1 MRPFD
6 MSFLQRFRQL
16 RPQRASLGQ
25 ALVVSFVLPLT
36 VSIGL
41 IEYLGWKN
49 EQRAIEQLVAQ
60 LHQQAGDRIE
70 ARIEQLT
77 STPRKATQRAAN
89 ALRRGDLDVDD
100 LRGWEA
106 YLSDQGSYFDSLTFF
121 YFGNQSGDYT
131 ELYQQANRPDRIVFR
146 DGERPEEVIRTTLE
160 SEDSP
165 ATGPA
170 ARGPSTIQQLTLPFD
185 PRERPWYEAAVRA
198 REATWTKLYDFFLLS
213 GRVQRFGSRAKALGI
228 SFVRPYYD
236 ETGSLLG
243 VLGADFTLTDINS
256 FLQSLEISPS
266 GEAFILDREG
276 QLIASSFIESPFNSR
291 NQPLHVDET
300 RNELISK
307 TGDFLLER
315 FGDFE
320 NITQAYSLDYKDSRE
335 RQMLQVRPFSD
346 EFGLDWL
353 VVVVVPESD
362 FTGAIRE
369 NSRMTWLLSIAILG
383 GTVLLVSW
391 IAGCLSR
398 AILSLS
404 QASQRI
410 AQGNLSQQIPTSRI
424 RELNTVATA
433 FNRMSCDLQQSY
445 AQLEDYSRS
454 LENRVRQ
461 RTQALE
467 KEMSDRARS
476 EQQLSTLVAN
486 IPGTVYRCQYD
497 YDWTMEFMSESILE
511 LSGYPASDFIHNRV
525 RTFESIM
532 QDEKGLLNALVDE
545 AIKACE
551 PYVLEYC
558 IVHAN
563 GSVRHVYDKGRAI
576 FGDNNELLYLDGVFF
591 DVTPMKAAENALKRS
606 EQRYYSLFEDSPMP
620 LWEEDFSL
628 VKAYLL
634 SMKVLPNGGAPK
646 GRDFRA
652 YFDANPDILHECIQR
667 VRVLDVN
674 QAALDLFEAEQKED
688 LLARLDSDDST
699 AALEGFKQELVML
712 CEGQNR
718 LELELVNYTLTGK
731 KKHILFKEFVAPGH
745 EQNWNRVLIS
755 MLDISDRKR
764 AEAALQ
770 QQSDIDNL
778 LSQISCA
785 FLERKIDT
793 AIEFALKKLGEFTGS
808 DRARIFQFQKRS
820 SGQDQFYLTH
830 MWRQSEVVPY
840 LAERRCID
848 ASTYGWFYHKL
859 LAGDPFQIADIAELP
874 PEAADSQAV
883 FAEHNIRS
891 LLDVPMVY
899 CDQSVGF
906 IALDTTERVRT
917 WSPSEV
923 NVVKLIGEM
932 VAMAQAKHVVE
943 QALVQAKEDAE
954 IANRAKSDFLANMSH
969 ELRSPLNAILGFAN
983 VMKRSRLL
991 PEEHQDDVQIISR
1004 SGEYLLSQINDVL
1017 DMSKIESGRIA
1028 LVPTAFN
1035 LPNLLDDLINMFK
1048 LRADEK
1054 QLQLLLEQ
1062 DPDLPNHIR
1071 VDQAKLRQILINL
1084 LNNAIKFTPAGSVT
1098 LRAMQTQGSLSPVS
1112 TGTAPPLSLSFS
1124 VIDTGVGISPEE
1136 FETIFEPFGQAQAG
1150 REAKEGTGLGMSICR
1165 KFVELMGGYLSISS
1179 QTAPAPAGQTV
1190 GDAVPIER
1198 VSELENGQLENGQLE
1213 NGRDVFQP
1221 GSSDITI
1228 RALST
1233 SGTTVSF
1240 DIQAELAVADSAAG
1254 VKPERR
1260 VLGLAMGQPEYK
1272 ILIVDDKLD
1281 NRKLLRRLLEP
1292 LGFILKEASHGQ
1304 AAIAMH
1310 QAWQP
1315 HLILMDV
1322 RMPVLDGL
1330 EATRRI
1336 KQAGQL
1342 LETSTASVPKIVALS
1357 ANSLATERKD
1367 AIAAGCDDFIRKPF
1381 TDSEIFASIGE
1392 QLGVRYRYDEPVILD
1407 ESSQA
1412 SSTPE
1417 PLATP
1422 LNLTAVSAL
1431 PADLLSRLE
1440 AATLRLQW
1448 DDILQLIDVIREQD
1462 ASLANSL
1469 HQVVH
1474 DFQYGQILESIQTV
1488 KAVQQ

>member
-1 MRPFD
+1 

-25 ALVVSFVLPLT
+25 VLVVSFVLPLT

-146 DGERPEEVIRTTLE
+146 DGERPEEAIQTTLE
-160 SEDSP
+160 LESP
-165 ATGPA
+165 LATGPA
-170 ARGPSTIQQLTLPFD
+170 ARGPLTVQQLTLPFD

-198 REATWTKLYDFFLLS
+198 QRATWTKLYDFFLLG
-213 GRVQRFGSRAKALGI
+213 GRVQRFGIRTKALGI

-266 GEAFILDREG
+266 GEAFILNREG
-276 QLIASSFIESPFNSR
+276 QLIASSFLESPFNSQ

-300 RNELISK
+300 RNHLIEK

-383 GTVLLVSW
+383 GTVLLVGW

-410 AQGNLSQQIPTSRI
+410 AQGDLSQQIPTSRI

-433 FNRMSCDLQQSY
+433 FNRMSGDLQQSY
-445 AQLEDYSRS
+445 AQLEDYSLS
-454 LENRVRQ
+454 LENRVKQ
-461 RTQALE
+461 RTRALE
-467 KEMSDRARS
+467 KEMSDRA
-476 EQQLSTLVAN
+476 L
-486 IPGTVYRCQYD
+486 
-497 YDWTMEFMSESILE
+497 
-511 LSGYPASDFIHNRV
+511 
-525 RTFESIM
+525 
-532 QDEKGLLNALVDE
+532 
-545 AIKACE
+545 
-551 PYVLEYC
+551 
-558 IVHAN
+558 
-563 GSVRHVYDKGRAI
+563 
-576 FGDNNELLYLDGVFF
+576 
-591 DVTPMKAAENALKRS
+591 S
-606 EQRYYSLFEDSPMP
+606 EQRYYSLFEDSPIA

-628 VKAYLL
+628 VRAYLFE
-634 SMKVLPNGGAPK
+634 MNVLPNGK
-646 GRDFRA
+646 GFSA
-652 YFDANPDILHECIQR
+652 YFDAHPDVLRECIQR

-688 LLARLDSDDST
+688 LLARLDSDDRST
-699 AALEGFKQELVML
+699 ALESFKQELVML

-718 LELELVNYTLTGK
+718 LELELVDYTLTGK
-731 KKHILFKEFVAPGH
+731 KRHILLREFVAPGH

-840 LAERRCID
+840 LAKRRCID
-848 ASTYGWFYHKL
+848 AGTYDWFYHKL

-874 PEAADSQAV
+874 PEAADSQTV

-899 CDQSVGF
+899 CDQPVGF

-932 VAMAQAKHVVE
+932 VAMAQAKHAVE

-969 ELRSPLNAILGFAN
+969 ELRSPLNAILGFAT
-983 VMKRSRLL
+983 VMNRSRLL
-991 PEEHQDDVQIISR
+991 PEEHRDDVQIISR

-1017 DMSKIESGRIA
+1017 DMSKIESGRVE

-1035 LPNLLDDLINMFK
+1035 L
-1048 LRADEK
+1048 
-1054 QLQLLLEQ
+1054 
-1062 DPDLPNHIR
+1062 
-1071 VDQAKLRQILINL
+1071 
-1084 LNNAIKFTPAGSVT
+1084 S
-1098 LRAMQTQGSLSPVS
+1098 
-1112 TGTAPPLSLSFS
+1112 
-1124 VIDTGVGISPEE
+1124 
-1136 FETIFEPFGQAQAG
+1136 
-1150 REAKEGTGLGMSICR
+1150 
-1165 KFVELMGGYLSISS
+1165 
-1179 QTAPAPAGQTV
+1179 
-1190 GDAVPIER
+1190 
-1198 VSELENGQLENGQLE
+1198 
-1213 NGRDVFQP
+1213 
-1221 GSSDITI
+1221 
-1228 RALST
+1228 
-1233 SGTTVSF
+1233 
-1240 DIQAELAVADSAAG
+1240 
-1254 VKPERR
+1254 
-1260 VLGLAMGQPEYK
+1260 
-1272 ILIVDDKLD
+1272 
-1281 NRKLLRRLLEP
+1281 
-1292 LGFILKEASHGQ
+1292 
-1304 AAIAMH
+1304 
-1310 QAWQP
+1310 
-1315 HLILMDV
+1315 
-1322 RMPVLDGL
+1322 
-1330 EATRRI
+1330 
-1336 KQAGQL
+1336 
-1342 LETSTASVPKIVALS
+1342 
-1357 ANSLATERKD
+1357 
-1367 AIAAGCDDFIRKPF
+1367 
-1381 TDSEIFASIGE
+1381 
-1392 QLGVRYRYDEPVILD
+1392 
-1407 ESSQA
+1407 
-1412 SSTPE
+1412 
-1417 PLATP
+1417 
-1422 LNLTAVSAL
+1422 
-1431 PADLLSRLE
+1431 
-1440 AATLRLQW
+1440 
-1448 DDILQLIDVIREQD
+1448 
-1462 ASLANSL
+1462 
-1469 HQVVH
+1469 
-1474 DFQYGQILESIQTV
+1474 
-1488 KAVQQ
+1488 